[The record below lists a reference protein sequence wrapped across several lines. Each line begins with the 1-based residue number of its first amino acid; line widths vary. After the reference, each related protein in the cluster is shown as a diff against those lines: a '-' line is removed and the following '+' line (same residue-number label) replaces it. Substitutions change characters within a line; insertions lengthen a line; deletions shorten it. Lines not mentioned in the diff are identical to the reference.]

1 MLHIILL
8 ILKIIGIILLC
19 ILGILL
25 LAILCVLFVP
35 VRYRIELERKE
46 GEGEPPFT
54 VHARITWLMHIVN
67 VRIRYPSDKAYVRVR
82 LFLFT
87 LLRVPDGKERQ
98 AGHKKRPPGKRE
110 DKTAPDGSQR
120 QPEAIKA
127 EPETSTE
134 QADNIPEPEP
144 ESRQKQEIQQ
154 KPEADPADTGDAP
167 MHPDPTPSSKKEEG
181 KPIPTVTIR
190 ARNEEAIQAERSEE
204 KTSFREK
211 LSGIAAKCKNFFH
224 KIKDLIQNI
233 EYTIRNI
240 CDKIKSVSDQIGY
253 YREVIAGDAFR
264 SSFRLCKGELA
275 SIVKSLKPQK
285 LRVNLTIGMDDPAAT
300 AEILAFYG
308 MLYPVIGE
316 YVDIT
321 GDFDRKR
328 IEGCALIKG
337 RIRAFT
343 FVKTA
348 IRVYFNK
355 DIKKLIKLFKK
366 EAA

>member
-127 EPETSTE
+127 EPE
-134 QADNIPEPEP
+134 
-144 ESRQKQEIQQ
+144 
-154 KPEADPADTGDAP
+154 ADPADTGDAP

-190 ARNEEAIQAERSEE
+190 ARNEEAILAERSEE

-253 YREVIAGDAFR
+253 YREVIADDAFQ

-285 LRVNLTIGMDDPAAT
+285 LKVNLTIGMDDPAAT
-300 AEILAFYG
+300 GEILAFYG

-316 YVDIT
+316 YVNIT

-348 IRVYFNK
+348 IRIYFNK

>member
-110 DKTAPDGSQR
+110 DKTTPDGNQR
-120 QPEAIKA
+120 QPETIKV
-127 EPETSTE
+127 
-134 QADNIPEPEP
+134 
-144 ESRQKQEIQQ
+144 KQ
-154 KPEADPADTGDAP
+154 EADPADTGDAP

-190 ARNEEAIQAERSEE
+190 ARNEEAVQAERSEE